1 MLFLLSC
8 LLTYEEDDK
17 QTTISV
23 EQTKAV
29 HFENFHHGYNS
40 SVQIYAIDDQGET
53 TGHGSGNYFKIG
65 KERFIITADHVIQ
78 HGSAFL
84 VKDGTSVVPI
94 ETVYRDPVQD
104 IIIVAPERK
113 LESIKAKDYKINT
126 KEDLLGMS
134 VNYTGYPSDLGKSLF
149 RGIVSSMDQRMIILQ
164 SFALPGAS
172 GSVVFDN
179 AGRAVGVLSAVKLG
193 VYEWSIFPQLHGT
206 LVCIERLRFYKR
218 KDIKE
223 ILKQWRKDSK

>member
-8 LLTYEEDDK
+8 LLSFEKDDD
-17 QTTISV
+17 QTTISI
-23 EQTKAV
+23 EQTRAV
-29 HFENFHHGYNS
+29 HFDNFDHGYKS
-40 SVQIYAIDDQGET
+40 SVQIHSLDEGGEPI
-53 TGHGSGNYFKIG
+53 GHGSGNYFKIG
-65 KERFIITADHVIQ
+65 KEKFIITADHVMN

-84 VKDGTSVVPI
+84 VRDGTNVVLLTTI
-94 ETVYRDPVQD
+94 YRDPVQD
-104 IIIVAPERK
+104 IAIVIPERE
-113 LESIKAKDYKINT
+113 LRHIKAKDYKLNT
-126 KEDLLGMS
+126 KNDLLGIS

-149 RGIVSSMDQRMIILQ
+149 RGIISSFDHRMAILQ

-179 AGRAVGVLSAVKLG
+179 AGRVIGVLSAVKLG
-193 VYEWSIFPQLHGT
+193 VYEWSIFPQLHGS

-223 ILKQWRKDSK
+223 IIKKWRNDLK